1 MLLICAFAN
10 AVRIHMWFTLQQL
23 DAIFVAPYSID
34 QLKTRR
40 VNDSEQWRN

>member
-1 MLLICAFAN
+1 MLLICAFDN
-10 AVRIHMWFTLQQL
+10 GVRIHMWF

-34 QLKTRR
+34 LLKTRR